1 MKNIFDIC
9 LLDIMLP
16 GKKDGMELAN
26 SIRKKNENIPIILLS
41 SKNMDNDKIAGFES
55 GADDYITKPFT
66 STDLLQVA
74 RRAFGEDGAG
84 AVTNAGTEEARRAL
98 DQARTGKRAG
108 FARVI
113 GGSSA
118 MESVFTLI
126 EKVAPTHSNVLV
138 YGESGTGKELVAR
151 AIHDTSLRA
160 ERPFIPVDCVSLPD
174 TLLESELFGHEKGAF
189 TGAHVSK
196 PGLFEVAAGGTVFLD
211 EVSGMS
217 QTLQSRL
224 LRVLQERQ
232 MRRVGGIR
240 FLDVDVRV
248 IAATN
253 ANLEKAIQQGRFRSD
268 LYYRLNVFPIHMPPL
283 RERPEDIP
291 ILARHFLRFHAR
303 RLKRLC
309 EDFDASSMERLVQ
322 YAWPGNVRELSNLV
336 DRFST
341 LFPGQTL
348 TCQLVPSCMLPSGLV
363 ALQTQ
368 RLGRE
373 QVASWQIQQPARVE
387 PAVVMAPLQV
397 DPAAPAG
404 DRPAFDPVLH
414 AMEIASAVH
423 SPEAQLAVP
432 VPKPAASASNDEI
445 NAVEEA
451 IFLAQGIQPLPPEG
465 ISLKQHLVNIERGL
479 IEQALS
485 RTEGNVSRTAKLLQL
500 QRTTLIEKINKY
512 DLRASS

>member
-1 MKNIFDIC
+1 MTSPASN
-9 LLDIMLP
+9 
-16 GKKDGMELAN
+16 
-26 SIRKKNENIPIILLS
+26 PIIGQSACTQALRQLIKTIAAS
-41 SKNMDNDKIAGFES
+41 S
-55 GADDYITKPFT
+55 
-66 STDLLQVA
+66 STAL
-74 RRAFGEDGAG
+74 
-84 AVTNAGTEEARRAL
+84 VT
-98 DQARTGKRAG
+98 
-108 FARVI
+108 
-113 GGSSA
+113 
-118 MESVFTLI
+118 
-126 EKVAPTHSNVLV
+126 
-138 YGESGTGKELVAR
+138 GESGTGKELVAQ
-151 AIHDTSLRA
+151 ALHLQGPRA
-160 ERPFIPVDCVSLPD
+160 EGRFVPINCGAIPRELI
-174 TLLESELFGHEKGAF
+174 ESELFGHRKGTF
-189 TGAHVSK
+189 TGAVADRV
-196 PGLFEVAAGGTVFLD
+196 GRFELAHGGTLFLD
-211 EVSGMS
+211 EIGDLPMDMQVK
-217 QTLQSRL
+217 L
-224 LRVLQERQ
+224 LRVLQERCILP
-232 MRRVGGIR
+232 VGASR
-240 FLDVDVRV
+240 EVPVDVRV
-248 IAATN
+248 VAATHR
-253 ANLEKAIQQGRFRSD
+253 NLEEEVQAGRFRED
-268 LYYRLNVFPIHMPPL
+268 LYYRINVLPIRTTPL
-283 RERPEDIP
+283 RERPGDLPELLGFYARKHAMPGNKP
-291 ILARHFLRFHAR
+291 IGFAPDMLDMLAG
-303 RLKRLC
+303 
-309 EDFDASSMERLVQ
+309 
-322 YAWPGNVRELSNLV
+322 YGWPGNVRELSNLV

-414 AMEIASAVH
+414 AMEIASVVH